1 MKNFFLII
9 FLLHA
14 VFCFGQSNDVV
25 DFKAMYLPSHSYQEV
40 HEQNFHTEVTY
51 IGSKEFLK
59 RLRKK
64 KIKNPSIAESKEIV
78 KATFNSGAMDADSIF
93 PITLKFVNTSNS
105 SGKKVVP
112 DGTTIYGKCKCGE
125 LPKIDS
131 VVSSLLT
138 ADFKKTMA
146 NNIQNIFD
154 QINLP
159 SKTLKTGEEFSKE
172 APLSIPFGSTTLDII
187 ITTTYK
193 LINVSHDSAFFD
205 IKQVFTVKSVLAG
218 NNLTAT
224 GSGSGVMIYDIKN
237 MFYSYYKVT
246 YAMLM
251 TTVADNFS
259 LSVNMSGDD
268 IISVKITDEEK

>member
-1 MKNFFLII
+1 
-9 FLLHA
+9 
-14 VFCFGQSNDVV
+14 
-25 DFKAMYLPSHSYQEV
+25 
-40 HEQNFHTEVTY
+40 
-51 IGSKEFLK
+51 
-59 RLRKK
+59 
-64 KIKNPSIAESKEIV
+64 
-78 KATFNSGAMDADSIF
+78 MDADSIF

-112 DGTTIYGKCKCGE
+112 DGTTIYGKSKCGE

-159 SKTLKTGEEFSKE
+159 RKTLKTGEEFSKE

-237 MFYSYYKVT
+237 IRIINPLYSKNK
-246 YAMLM
+246 L
-251 TTVADNFS
+251 FCFH
-259 LSVNMSGDD
+259 
-268 IISVKITDEEK
+268 